1 MYSSPVLKPFLTHS
15 QVRKLASSAP
25 MLLCGSFSKLAH
37 AVFDPESLLR
47 ARRAAMTKNAEQSTP
62 QPMEDVA
69 HPDRLMV
76 TPDAQE
82 TAYATRIAE
91 WASRTKVLS
100 AGVDTAR
107 GARTSAAASA
117 ADPRAS
123 NGAIM
128 SPVVVRPQRHL
139 LRIGEI
145 VEGQFC
151 DLLGMASPSTY
162 LSRFH
167 TG

>member
-1 MYSSPVLKPFLTHS
+1 
-15 QVRKLASSAP
+15 

-37 AVFDPESLLR
+37 AVLDPESLLR
-47 ARRAAMTKNAEQSTP
+47 ARRAAMTQNAEHSAP
-62 QPMEDVA
+62 QPMEDVS

-82 TAYATRIAE
+82 IAYATRIAE
-91 WASRTKVLS
+91 WASRAKVLS
-100 AGVDTAR
+100 AGIEAAR
-107 GARTSAAASA
+107 GAQTSTAAAAVASA
-117 ADPRAS
+117 SDPKTVI
-123 NGAIM
+123 GATM
-128 SPVVVRPQRHL
+128 PPVVVRPQRPL

-151 DLLGMASPSTY
+151 DLLAMASPSTY

>member
-1 MYSSPVLKPFLTHS
+1 
-15 QVRKLASSAP
+15 
-25 MLLCGSFSKLAH
+25 
-37 AVFDPESLLR
+37 
-47 ARRAAMTKNAEQSTP
+47 MTKNAEHSAP
-62 QPMEDVA
+62 QPMEDVS

-91 WASRTKVLS
+91 WASRAKVLS
-100 AGVDTAR
+100 AGIEAAR
-107 GARTSAAASA
+107 GAQTSTAAAAAASGS
-117 ADPRAS
+117 DPKTVI
-123 NGAIM
+123 GATM
-128 SPVVVRPQRHL
+128 PPVVVRPQRPL

-151 DLLGMASPSTY
+151 DLLVMASPSTY